1 MTVAELNK
9 SWEVTKWRCL
19 DEIDAGICDGLTYQ
33 QVLEQFPD
41 EYRKRKEDKYNYRY
55 PVRPSLPPF
64 IRSSFVGRR
73 RHRHWARECPL
84 FRSHPLVPFPSMD
97 QRGESYQDVFLRLEP
112 VIFEML
118 RTTTPLLIVGHQ
130 AILRVIYG

>member
-1 MTVAELNK
+1 MVRTGMTVAELNK
-9 SWEVTKWRCL
+9 SFEVIKWRCL

-41 EYRKRKEDKYNYRY
+41 EYCKRKEDKYGYRY
-55 PVRPSLPPF
+55 P
-64 IRSSFVGRR
+64 
-73 RHRHWARECPL
+73 
-84 FRSHPLVPFPSMD
+84 
-97 QRGESYQDVFLRLEP
+97 RGESYQDVFLRLEP

-130 AILRVIYG
+130 AILRIVYGYASTYILLVAIGSSLIKT